1 MHRRLALAACLC
13 LAAAACGGGD
23 TDPVPANNKL
33 YDVFTIG
40 DAFSPSTLAIAV
52 GDTVR
57 FNFSGGSDGMGHDV
71 TFRATPGAPAN
82 INVTK
87 TGTASR
93 VFANRGT
100 FHYDCFV
107 HPGMQGDIIVQ

>member
-13 LAAAACGGGD
+13 LAAACGGGD
-23 TDPVPANNKL
+23 TEPQPTTNQL
-33 YDVFTIG
+33 YDVFTVG
-40 DAFSPSTLAIAV
+40 DAFSPSSLMIAV

-57 FNFSGGSDGMGHDV
+57 FNFTAGSDAMGHDV

-82 INVTK
+82 INVQK
-87 TGTASR
+87 SGTASR
-93 VFANRGT
+93 VFRTRGS

-107 HPGMQGDIIVQ
+107 HPGMQGDVIVQ